1 MICLRQPEVNVFA
14 SLLQNEKCARK
25 GAPCTVRPCPQDIL
39 RAAERGRE
47 EGRRVLAGGKPAF
60 TFSVCFSFR
69 RVKQSGAYQPVAA
82 APDALCDELSALLF
96 VMRNCDKCDVLPKE
110 RH

>member
-1 MICLRQPEVNVFA
+1 MICPRQPEVNVFA

-25 GAPCTVRPCPQDIL
+25 GAPCTVSPCPQDM
-39 RAAERGRE
+39 
-47 EGRRVLAGGKPAF
+47 F

-82 APDALCDELSALLF
+82 APDALCDRLSALLF
-96 VMRNCDKCDVLPKE
+96 VMRDYDKCDVLPKE

>member
-1 MICLRQPEVNVFA
+1 MKLYRKSEIEIVAAAPHTEEAGKRESATDKTGEAPFSVLARSLQ
-14 SLLQNEKCARK
+14 SLLEALN
-25 GAPCTVRPCPQDIL
+25 
-39 RAAERGRE
+39 
-47 EGRRVLAGGKPAF
+47 AGD
-60 TFSVCFSFR
+60 FSVSDAEKFR

-82 APDALCDELSALLF
+82 ALDALCDELSALLF

>member
-1 MICLRQPEVNVFA
+1 MPLFCKMKNAPEKAHRVRSVRARRTSSVLR
-14 SLLQNEKCARK
+14 R
-25 GAPCTVRPCPQDIL
+25 GA
-39 RAAERGRE
+39 
-47 EGRRVLAGGKPAF
+47 GRRERRVFAGGKPAF

-69 RVKQSGAYQPVAA
+69 RAKQSGAYQPVAA
-82 APDALCDELSALLF
+82 ALDALCDELSALLF

>member
-1 MICLRQPEVNVFA
+1 MICPRQPLVNVFD

-25 GAPCTVRPCPQDIL
+25 GAPCTVSPCPQDIL

-47 EGRRVLAGGKPAF
+47 EGKESACRREARVHFFRLF
-60 TFSVCFSFR
+60 FIR

>member
-1 MICLRQPEVNVFA
+1 MKLYRKSEIETIAAAPQTEGAGKRESATGKTGEAPFSVLARSLQ
-14 SLLQNEKCARK
+14 SLLEALN
-25 GAPCTVRPCPQDIL
+25 
-39 RAAERGRE
+39 
-47 EGRRVLAGGKPAF
+47 AGD
-60 TFSVCFSFR
+60 FSVSDAEKFR

-82 APDALCDELSALLF
+82 ALDALCDELSALLF

>member
-1 MICLRQPEVNVFA
+1 MRPKRRTVYGQSVSAGHTPCCGEGQGGGEESACRRE
-14 SLLQNEKCARK
+14 ARVHFFRLFFI
-25 GAPCTVRPCPQDIL
+25 PPRETV
-39 RAAERGRE
+39 GRI
-47 EGRRVLAGGKPAF
+47 
-60 TFSVCFSFR
+60 S
-69 RVKQSGAYQPVAA
+69 PVAA